1 MFKMEGEELEYGRE
15 IALFKL
21 PALTDI
27 ANAYDAELAAKS
39 YFCQIYW
46 KGLKEDVQLLE
57 RSLRI
62 DELAAPL
69 QCYFFSE
76 ELFIVN
82 NTAGYLL
89 AAIMQLKHKKR
100 KTGIKK
106 ATITAAH
113 KELRKLSALFKRK
126 AYNNFVALE
135 ARSNQKEY
143 EYYKTT
149 SGMGYKKA
157 AAIKLATEEWN
168 KDNKGKEMP
177 VLFWL
182 KYIEV
187 D

>member
-1 MFKMEGEELEYGRE
+1 MLKMEGEELEYGRE

-21 PALTDI
+21 PALTYI
-27 ANAYDAELAAKS
+27 AKAYDAELASKS
-39 YFCQIYW
+39 YFCETYW
-46 KGLKEDVQLLE
+46 NGLKDDVQLLE

-69 QCYFFSE
+69 QHYAFCE
-76 ELFIVN
+76 ELCLIDSLRD
-82 NTAGYLL
+82 YLL
-89 AAIMQLKHKKR
+89 VGIMQLKQKKR

-106 ATITAAH
+106 ATITAAY
-113 KELRKLSALFKRK
+113 KELRKLSALFESK

-143 EYYKTT
+143 EYYKRS